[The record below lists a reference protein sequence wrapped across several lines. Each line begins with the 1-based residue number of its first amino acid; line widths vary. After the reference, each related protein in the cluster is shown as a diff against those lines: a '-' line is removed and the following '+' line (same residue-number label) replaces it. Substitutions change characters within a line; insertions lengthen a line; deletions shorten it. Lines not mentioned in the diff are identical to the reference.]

1 MSQKKNQEKI
11 QSTSKNKG
19 LKIAIITTLIIILLL
34 IVAICC
40 MYFFTDLFKSNKELF
55 FKYTAQIVQQEDGFL
70 DNSLLQYLDNKKS
83 NPYEDNGSIDFNITI
98 PDMGQDEETLNNFN
112 ISFSGKVDNA
122 NLKNEQS
129 ISLNYSDDV
138 KFPFYYRKAD
148 GVQGIKTDYIGS
160 KYVATKDG
168 EEIEGVDLGL
178 ETLDKITS
186 FNNIQIPYNEIQ
198 NIKNT
203 YFDNILNQIS
213 NDKFSKISEE
223 NRVGYVLSL
232 SDEELKNVLTE
243 FLETLKNDENTLN
256 SLNNL
261 LGLQQSSSKIRV
273 TDIDESIKEL
283 EDAELGDIKITV
295 YESDGKISAF
305 ALNDAD
311 AEIYLEKMIENDE
324 QTYKVELKILEN
336 SKSFLNASMV
346 ARFSGVNTN
355 NISENY
361 EVLFEINPNN
371 VDIINQVENSKDS
384 FEIAEETEKLNLLLS
399 EIKFKKLELEMQEG
413 NNSALTIEDINE
425 IINSASSS
433 YSNIKVEQAQENRF
447 NIIFTDTNDVFVID
461 NSGKII
467 EEPTREEN
475 SNTREEQ
482 QDSLSYKYE
491 IKNTVQFSESSNIES
506 FSEENA
512 VILNE
517 QDEEYVNS
525 LMNAIEER
533 ITIVNQR
540 QMEELGVA
548 ENQNPILYIT
558 PITLLETIIYNT
570 ANSTI
575 DAISF
580 NNKFYLYEGKQKG
593 VTVKGLLSTIALN
606 NGYEDSSSGSDSSDE
621 IQGGRNNNPQITEI
635 HFDGEEYE
643 VTEQNI
649 TLIKDT
655 IETETLYRVEFE
667 LDSNTGLIYRVVINK
682 Q

>member
-1 MSQKKNQEKI
+1 M
-11 QSTSKNKG
+11 
-19 LKIAIITTLIIILLL
+19 
-34 IVAICC
+34 
-40 MYFFTDLFKSNKELF
+40 
-55 FKYTAQIVQQEDGFL
+55 
-70 DNSLLQYLDNKKS
+70 
-83 NPYEDNGSIDFNITI
+83 
-98 PDMGQDEETLNNFN
+98 
-112 ISFSGKVDNA
+112 
-122 NLKNEQS
+122 
-129 ISLNYSDDV
+129 
-138 KFPFYYRKAD
+138 
-148 GVQGIKTDYIGS
+148 
-160 KYVATKDG
+160 
-168 EEIEGVDLGL
+168 
-178 ETLDKITS
+178 
-186 FNNIQIPYNEIQ
+186 
-198 NIKNT
+198 
-203 YFDNILNQIS
+203 
-213 NDKFSKISEE
+213 
-223 NRVGYVLSL
+223 
-232 SDEELKNVLTE
+232 
-243 FLETLKNDENTLN
+243 
-256 SLNNL
+256 NNL